1 MNARATNI
9 FPQPAS
15 GYGGADVP
23 LWEGRENRFERID
36 GDYPLMLITAHGG
49 TILATYD
56 GTTPAIGNGHVL
68 DEGTF
73 YLVDRDTAKNMIFNL
88 VEESKLRASPDP
100 FVLATEDGRLLGTE
114 DGKVIGGSVGPVA
127 YVYGSPMVY

>member
-1 MNARATNI
+1 
-9 FPQPAS
+9 
-15 GYGGADVP
+15 VP

-56 GTTPAIGNGHVL
+56 GTTPAVGNGHIL

-73 YLVDRDTAKNMIFNL
+73 YLVDRSTAKNMVFK
-88 VEESKLRASPDP
+88 VVADGKVRASSGS
-100 FVLATEDGRLLGTE
+100 FVLATEDGRWLGTD
-114 DGKVIGGSVGPVA
+114 DGRVLGSDPSPVG